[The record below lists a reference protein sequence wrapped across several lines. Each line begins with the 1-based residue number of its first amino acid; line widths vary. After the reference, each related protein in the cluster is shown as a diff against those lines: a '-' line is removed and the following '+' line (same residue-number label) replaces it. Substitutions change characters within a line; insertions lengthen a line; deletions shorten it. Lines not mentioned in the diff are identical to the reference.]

1 MKLNRYLSHGLV
13 AAAAWMVGRI
23 CETGVAPGPR
33 VEIAPETAVT
43 QSQPFSTK
51 PVRTPVALVT
61 GLSLTSTAA
70 SIVPSP
76 PDMSVSSQE
85 TFLLDAPSGIP
96 IVVVRPLGSNSGW
109 SVQAATKPTDGTLFV
124 CTASFG
130 KPKDASGLEFEL
142 AAFVAPTEEAAKLYV
157 PGSLLHELP
166 ADLISPVV
174 QVARR

>member
-23 CETGVAPGPR
+23 CGTGVAPGPR
-33 VEIAPETAVT
+33 MEFVPETAVT

-51 PVRTPVALVT
+51 PVRTPVVVT
-61 GLSLTSTAA
+61 GLSLTSAA
-70 SIVPSP
+70 APIVPSA

-109 SVQAATKPTDGTLFV
+109 SVQAATKPTDGTLFI

-130 KPKDASGLEFEL
+130 KPNETSGAEFEL
-142 AAFVAPTEEAAKLYV
+142 TAFVASGEEAAKSYV
-157 PGSLLHELP
+157 PGTLLHELP
-166 ADLISPVV
+166 TDLISPVV